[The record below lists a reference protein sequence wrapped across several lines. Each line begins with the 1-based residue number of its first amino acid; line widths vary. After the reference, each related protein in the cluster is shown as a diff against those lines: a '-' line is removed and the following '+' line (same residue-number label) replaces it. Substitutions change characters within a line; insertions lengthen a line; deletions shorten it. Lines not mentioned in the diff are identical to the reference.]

1 MGAAH
6 SRGIEVSRRVH
17 QEFTRVAASG
27 HLTFLVSVSGWQGRR
42 SHSRI
47 SKGTSV
53 KLSRPGIV
61 AGLAAVSLL
70 ALTACG
76 SDNNSGSTKPS
87 ATASDIACAKGSLT
101 AAGSTAQ
108 LNAVAEWVKNYQST
122 CPGSTLN
129 YQGVGSG
136 AGIQQFT
143 QGTVD
148 FAGSDSALKPTEKT
162 QADARCKTG
171 KAIDLPM
178 VPGPIAVVYHLPGV
192 QSLTLRP
199 TTLAK
204 VFAGNVTRWDDAAI
218 RADNPGVSLPATPI
232 QAIHRADSSGT
243 TDNFT
248 KYLTA
253 AGKSAW
259 TYDHDKVWK
268 APGGTAAKGSDGIA
282 SVVKST
288 SGAISYVEYS
298 FVQTA
303 GLAAAKVVNGDG
315 QAIEVGPASAAKA
328 VAGAKVV
335 GSAGDLSLSLDYRT
349 SVSGAYPIILV
360 TYEIVCQQG
369 NDPGQLPAIKA
380 FLAYTSSPDGQGIL
394 GRIGHAPLPD
404 QLRSKVAAAIKG
416 LS

>member
-1 MGAAH
+1 MN
-6 SRGIEVSRRVH
+6 
-17 QEFTRVAASG
+17 
-27 HLTFLVSVSGWQGRR
+27 
-42 SHSRI
+42 
-47 SKGTSV
+47 
-53 KLSRPGIV
+53 LSRPGIV

-70 ALTACG
+70 GVAACG
-76 SDNNSGSTKPS
+76 SDNNSGGSTKTS
-87 ATASDIACAKGSLT
+87 STASDIACAKGSLT

-108 LNAVAEWVKNYQST
+108 QNAVAEWVKHYQST

-148 FAGSDSALKPTEKT
+148 FAGSDSALKPDEHTR
-162 QADARCKTG
+162 ADARCKTGAAGKTG

-178 VPGPIAVVYHLPGV
+178 VPGPIAVVYHLSGV
-192 QSLTLRP
+192 RSLTLKP
-199 TTLAK
+199 ATLAK
-204 VFAGNVTRWDDAAI
+204 VFAGKVTGWDDATI
-218 RADNPGVSLPATPI
+218 KADNPGVSLPSTPI

-253 AGKSAW
+253 AGKSDW
-259 TYDHDKVWK
+259 TYDHDKVWA

-282 SVVKST
+282 SKVKST
-288 SGAISYVEYS
+288 DGSISYVEYS

-303 GLAAAKVVNGDG
+303 GLAAAKIVNGAG
-315 QAIEVGPASAAKA
+315 QAVQVSPDNASKA

-335 GSAGDLSLSLDYRT
+335 GTGGDLSLSLDYNT
-349 SVSGAYPIILV
+349 GVSGAYPIILV

-369 NDPGQLPAIKA
+369 YDPGKLPAIKA
-380 FLAYTSSPDGQGIL
+380 FLGYTSSTDGQGIL
-394 GRIGHAPLPD
+394 GNIGYAPLPD
-404 QLRSKVAAAIKG
+404 QIRSKVATAIKG